1 MSSSDAVFGRH
12 NPLGTRRDLVAVEVA
27 EMDQS
32 LSSCARLIL
41 GHLLTSGIQQMSA
54 VDLVRFSPVD
64 RDIVDRKEA
73 AHENAKAA
81 EELIR
86 AGFVGLW
93 VIDGWLPASAE
104 EQSAEQTA
112 AGVRPEDVEIELPDL
127 ALVPTEEGRAYWEE
141 SQKRG

>member
-1 MSSSDAVFGRH
+1 
-12 NPLGTRRDLVAVEVA
+12 
-27 EMDQS
+27 MDQS

-104 EQSAEQTA
+104 EQIAEQTA